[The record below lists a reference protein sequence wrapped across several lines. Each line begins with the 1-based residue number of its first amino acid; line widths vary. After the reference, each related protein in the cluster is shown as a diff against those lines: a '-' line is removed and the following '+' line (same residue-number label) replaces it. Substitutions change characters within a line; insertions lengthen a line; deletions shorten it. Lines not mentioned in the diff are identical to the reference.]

1 MTDRVRIREQW
12 RLGPNHLSLL
22 RADRGVMTPPR
33 KFGDLAGGKSLYQL
47 PEDGLLAAEEA
58 TQPVSFAITSS
69 DSFGGPSDRLAG
81 SIRVRVAEGDI
92 GGMSAFVVVIPCG
105 PAGAD
110 AVWRR

>member
-33 KFGDLAGGKSLYQL
+33 KFGGLAGRKSLYQL
-47 PEDGLLAAEEA
+47 PADGLLAAQEA
-58 TQPVSFAITSS
+58 TQPVSFAIISS
-69 DSFGGPSDRLAG
+69 DS
-81 SIRVRVAEGDI
+81 VRVAEGDI